1 MIFTRASV
9 NLQNNLEMFNTFGI
23 SCFET
28 NLSYIFLLE
37 NSNVPEGSRVPAGCP
52 SATRGSLEPFVAI
65 LKLEVIKMCP
75 ALSTIG
81 VNTRK
86 VTSTTVAIRKL

>member
-1 MIFTRASV
+1 MRPKIVHVFHTSVSLFTKIKP
-9 NLQNNLEMFNTFGI
+9 NNLEIFNTFGI

-52 SATRGSLEPFVAI
+52 SATRGSLGPFVAI

-81 VNTRK
+81 VN
-86 VTSTTVAIRKL
+86 A